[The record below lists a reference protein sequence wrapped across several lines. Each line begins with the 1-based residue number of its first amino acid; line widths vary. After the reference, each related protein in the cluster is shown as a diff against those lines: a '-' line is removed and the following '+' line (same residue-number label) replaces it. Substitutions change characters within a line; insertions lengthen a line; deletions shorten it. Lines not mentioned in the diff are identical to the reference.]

1 MITAAG
7 FSHHTTPV
15 HVRERLTPP
24 SEDVSGIL
32 KRARRQFGAAALIS
46 TCNRVEL
53 YLSGEHEAGPVI
65 GFLAHEFGTDGD
77 VAERY
82 LQTWHGV
89 EAVEH
94 LYRVASG
101 LDSMVVG
108 ETEILGQVRA
118 GFSEAVRAET
128 QDAVISRLFH
138 TAVRT
143 GRRARNETGI
153 GDGALSVS
161 SIAAQQARALVTD
174 LASARIL
181 VVGAGEAGQLA
192 AQALVA
198 AGARDIIVTNRTLAR
213 AESVAAA
220 LGGSAVPFE
229 AIGTAL
235 ASAHVVIGA
244 AGAATPLVETAHLEH
259 ALGTR
264 NGSPLVIIDI
274 AMPRTVDPAART
286 MPGAVY
292 FDLDDL
298 QALADLAST
307 ARASEVTAVETIV
320 AEETAR
326 FAAWGSRLHIGPTI
340 AALTDRTEALRSA
353 EVAKVLRRL
362 RLEGADRA
370 QVEELME
377 AATRGLV
384 NQLLAGPIATLN
396 ERHDQ
401 DGYVDTVRELFRLDS
416 RPDEARATDA
426 D

>member
-15 HVRERLTPP
+15 HIRERLAP
-24 SEDVSGIL
+24 SADDVSGIL
-32 KRARRQFGAAALIS
+32 RRARSEFGAAAMIS

-53 YLSGEHEAGPVI
+53 YLSGEYEAYRVVR
-65 GFLAHEFGTDGD
+65 FLAHEFGMDDAVVG
-77 VAERY
+77 RY

-89 EAVEH
+89 DAIQH
-94 LYRVASG
+94 LYRVSSG

-128 QDAVISRLFH
+128 QDAVLSRLFH

-153 GDGALSVS
+153 GDGALSIS
-161 SIAAQQARALVTD
+161 SIAAQQARALLPDITT
-174 LASARIL
+174 ARVL

-192 AQALVA
+192 AQSIVA
-198 AGARDIIVTNRTLAR
+198 AGARDVVVTNRTFAR

-220 LGGSAVPFE
+220 LGGTAVPFE
-229 AIGTAL
+229 ALSEAL
-235 ASAHVVIGA
+235 SKAHVVIGA
-244 AGAATPLVETAHLEH
+244 AGAAIPLVDRAHFETSLA
-259 ALGTR
+259 TR
-264 NGSPLVIIDI
+264 DGVPLLIIDI
-274 AMPRTVDPAART
+274 AMPRTVDPEART
-286 MPGAVY
+286 LPGVVY
-292 FDLDDL
+292 YDLDDL
-298 QALADLAST
+298 QSLADRASA
-307 ARASEVTAVETIV
+307 ARASEVAAVEAIV

-326 FAAWGSRLHIGPTI
+326 FAAWGARLHIAPTI

-353 EVAKVLRRL
+353 EVAKVMRRL
-362 RLEGADRA
+362 RLDAADRA

-396 ERHDQ
+396 ARYDQ
-401 DGYVDTVRELFRLDS
+401 DGYVDTVRELFRLDET
-416 RPDEARATDA
+416 RTAEAD
-426 D
+426 

>member
-15 HVRERLTPP
+15 HIRERLTPP
-24 SEDVSGIL
+24 ADDVAGIL
-32 KRARRQFGAAALIS
+32 QRAHREFGAAAMIS

-53 YLSGEHEAGPVI
+53 YLTGEHEARPVI
-65 GFLAHEFGTDGD
+65 GFLARELGTDGD
-77 VAERY
+77 IAERY

-94 LYRVASG
+94 LYRVSSG

-128 QDAVISRLFH
+128 QDAVLSRLFH

-161 SIAAQQARALVTD
+161 SIAAQQARAFLSDLGTARVLV
-174 LASARIL
+174 I
-181 VVGAGEAGQLA
+181 GAGEAGQLA
-192 AQALVA
+192 AQAIVA
-198 AGARDIIVTNRTLAR
+198 AGVRDVVVTNRTLAR

-229 AIGTAL
+229 ALSDILATAQ
-235 ASAHVVIGA
+235 VVIGA
-244 AGAATPLVETAHLEH
+244 AGAAMPLVGRADLE
-259 ALGTR
+259 ASLAARDGA
-264 NGSPLVIIDI
+264 PLLIIDI
-274 AMPRTVDPAART
+274 AMPRTVDPEART
-286 MPGAVY
+286 LPGVVY
-292 FDLDDL
+292 HDLDDL
-298 QALADLAST
+298 QDLADRASA
-307 ARASEVTAVETIV
+307 ARANEIAAVKAIV
-320 AEETAR
+320 AEETAK
-326 FAAWGSRLHIGPTI
+326 FAVWGARLRVAPTI
-340 AALTDRTEALRSA
+340 AALTDRTEALRRA
-353 EVAKVLRRL
+353 EVTKVMRRL
-362 RLEGADRA
+362 RLDGAERG

-384 NQLLAGPIATLN
+384 NQFLAGPIAALN
-396 ERHDQ
+396 EHHDQ
-401 DGYVDTVRELFRLDS
+401 EGYLDTVRALFRLD
-416 RPDEARATDA
+416 ETRATEA
-426 D
+426 G

>member
-7 FSHHTTPV
+7 FSHHAAPM
-15 HVRERLTPP
+15 HVRERLTPAADSIP
-24 SEDVSGIL
+24 GIL
-32 KRARRQFGAAALIS
+32 RRAHGEFGAAALIS

-53 YLSGEHEAGPVI
+53 YLSGEYEARPVI
-65 GFLAHEFGTDGD
+65 GFLAREFGTDSE

-89 EAVEH
+89 DAVRH
-94 LYRVASG
+94 LYRVSSG

-108 ETEILGQVRA
+108 ETEILGQVRTA
-118 GFSEAVRAET
+118 FSEAVRAET
-128 QDAVISRLFH
+128 QDAVLSRLFH

-161 SIAAQQARALVTD
+161 SIAAQQARALLPD
-174 LASARIL
+174 LRAARVL

-192 AQALVA
+192 AQAIVA
-198 AGARDIIVTNRTLAR
+198 AGARDVVVTNRTFAR

-220 LGGSAVPFE
+220 LGGTVVPFE
-229 AIGTAL
+229 SLSEAL
-235 ASAHVVIGA
+235 SAAHVVIGA
-244 AGAATPLVETAHLEH
+244 AGAATPLVDRAHLE
-259 ALGTR
+259 ASLATR
-264 NGSPLVIIDI
+264 DGVPLLIIDI
-274 AMPRTVDPAART
+274 AMPRTVDLEARAL
-286 MPGAVY
+286 PGIVY
-292 FDLDDL
+292 YDLDDL
-298 QALADLAST
+298 QALADRASA
-307 ARASEVTAVETIV
+307 ARASEVEAVESIV

-326 FAAWGSRLHIGPTI
+326 FVAWGARLHIAPTI
-340 AALTDRTEALRSA
+340 AALTERTEVLRRA
-353 EVAKVLRRL
+353 EVSKVMRRL
-362 RLEGADRA
+362 RLDGADRA

-401 DGYVDTVRELFRLDS
+401 DGYVDTVRDLFRLD
-416 RPDEARATDA
+416 EARTTEA

>member
-7 FSHHTTPV
+7 FSHHTAPV

-24 SEDVSGIL
+24 ADDVPGL
-32 KRARRQFGAAALIS
+32 LRRARDQFGAAALVS

-53 YLSGEHEAGPVI
+53 YLSGEHDARPVI
-65 GFLAHEFGTDGD
+65 GFLAREIGTDGD
-77 VAERY
+77 IAERY
-82 LQTWHGV
+82 LQTWHGI
-89 EAVEH
+89 EAVDH

-128 QDAVISRLFH
+128 QDAILSRLFH

-143 GRRARNETGI
+143 GRRARSETGI

-161 SIAAQQARALVTD
+161 SIAAQQARAVLPD
-174 LASARIL
+174 LASARVL

-198 AGARDIIVTNRTLAR
+198 AGARDVVVTNRTFAR

-220 LGGSAVPFE
+220 LGGTAVPIE
-229 AIGTAL
+229 RLPAAL
-235 ASAHVVIGA
+235 AGADIVIGA
-244 AGAATPLVETAHLEH
+244 AGSTMPLISRADLEAAAAARDGAPLV
-259 ALGTR
+259 
-264 NGSPLVIIDI
+264 VIDI
-274 AMPRTVDPAART
+274 AMPRTVDAAARGL
-286 MPGAVY
+286 PGIVLS
-292 FDLDDL
+292 DLDDL
-298 QALADLAST
+298 QALADRAST
-307 ARASEVTAVETIV
+307 ARAAEVAAVEAIV

-326 FAAWGSRLHIGPTI
+326 FAAWGARLRVAPTI

-353 EVAKVLRRL
+353 EVAKVMRRL
-362 RLEGADRA
+362 RADGLDRSH
-370 QVEELME
+370 VEELME

-401 DGYVDTVRELFRLDS
+401 EGYVDAVRDLFRLDDTPES
-416 RPDEARATDA
+416 R
-426 D
+426 

>member
-7 FSHHTTPV
+7 FSHRTTPV

-24 SEDVSGIL
+24 ADDIPGIL
-32 KRARRQFGAAALIS
+32 RRARVEFGAAALIS

-53 YLSGEHEAGPVI
+53 YLSGEHAARPVV
-65 GFLAHEFGTDGD
+65 GFLAREFGTDGD
-77 VAERY
+77 IAQRY

-89 EAVEH
+89 DAVRH
-94 LYRVASG
+94 LYRVSSG

-118 GFSEAVRAET
+118 AFSEAVRAET
-128 QDAVISRLFH
+128 QDAVLSRLFH

-161 SIAAQQARALVTD
+161 SIAAEQARALLPD
-174 LASARIL
+174 LRAARVL

-192 AQALVA
+192 AQAIVA
-198 AGARDIIVTNRTLAR
+198 AGARDVVVTNRTFAR

-220 LGGSAVPFE
+220 LGGTAVPFE
-229 AIGTAL
+229 SLSEAL
-235 ASAHVVIGA
+235 SAAHVVIGA
-244 AGAATPLVETAHLEH
+244 AGAATPLVGRAHIEA
-259 ALGTR
+259 ALAARDGA
-264 NGSPLVIIDI
+264 PLLIIDI
-274 AMPRTVDPAART
+274 ALPRTVDPDARALR
-286 MPGAVY
+286 GVVY
-292 FDLDDL
+292 RDLDDL
-298 QALADLAST
+298 QALAD
-307 ARASEVTAVETIV
+307 RASAARESEVEAVEAIV

-326 FAAWGSRLHIGPTI
+326 FTAWDARLHIAPTI
-340 AALTDRTEALRSA
+340 AALTGRTEALRRA
-353 EVAKVLRRL
+353 EVAKVMRRL
-362 RLEGADRA
+362 RPDGADRA

-396 ERHDQ
+396 EHHDQ
-401 DGYVDTVRELFRLDS
+401 DGYVDTVRDLFRLD
-416 RPDEARATDA
+416 ETRATEA

>member
-82 LQTWHGV
+82 LQTWRGV

-94 LYRVASG
+94 LYRVASS

-118 GFSEAVRAET
+118 GFSEAVKAET

-161 SIAAQQARALVTD
+161 SIAAQQARALIPDIST
-174 LASARIL
+174 ARIL
-181 VVGAGEAGQLA
+181 VIGAGEAGQLA

-198 AGARDIIVTNRTLAR
+198 AGARNVVVTNRTFDR
-213 AESVAAA
+213 AESVASA
-220 LGGSAVPFE
+220 LGGTAVPIE
-229 AIGTAL
+229 ELGTAL
-235 ASAHVVIGA
+235 ASAQVVIGA
-244 AGAATPLVETAHLEH
+244 AGATHPLVDA
-259 ALGTR
+259 ALLARSLTTR
-264 NGSPLVIIDI
+264 DGVPLVMIDI
-274 AMPRTVDPAART
+274 AMPRTVDPATRSL
-286 MPGAVY
+286 PGVVY
-292 FDLDDL
+292 YDLDDL
-298 QALADLAST
+298 QALADRASL
-307 ARASEVTAVETIV
+307 ARASEVAAVEAIV

-326 FAAWGSRLHIGPTI
+326 FAAWGARLHVAPTI
-340 AALTDRTEALRSA
+340 AALTDRTEALRRA

-362 RLEGADRA
+362 RADGLDRSH
-370 QVEELME
+370 VEELME

-401 DGYVDTVRELFRLDS
+401 DGYIDTVRDLFRLD
-416 RPDEARATDA
+416 EASATDA

>member
-15 HVRERLTPP
+15 HVRERLTPAA
-24 SEDVSGIL
+24 DDIHGIL
-32 KRARRQFGAAALIS
+32 RRARGEFGAAAMIS

-53 YLSGEHEAGPVI
+53 YLSGEYEARPVI
-65 GFLAHEFGTDGD
+65 GFLAREFGTDGD

-82 LQTWHGV
+82 LQAWHGID
-89 EAVEH
+89 AVDH
-94 LYRVASG
+94 LYRVSSG

-128 QDAVISRLFH
+128 QDAVLSRLFH

-161 SIAAQQARALVTD
+161 SIAAQQARALVPD
-174 LASARIL
+174 LSTARVL

-192 AQALVA
+192 AQAIVA
-198 AGARDIIVTNRTLAR
+198 AGARDVVVTNRTFAR

-220 LGGSAVPFE
+220 LGGTAVPFE
-229 AIGTAL
+229 MLSKAL
-235 ASAHVVIGA
+235 SSARVVIGA
-244 AGAATPLVETAHLEH
+244 AGAATPLVDRAHLETSL
-259 ALGTR
+259 AARDRVSL
-264 NGSPLVIIDI
+264 LIIDI
-274 AMPRTVDPAART
+274 AMPRTVDPEARAL
-286 MPGAVY
+286 PGVVY
-292 FDLDDL
+292 YDLDDL
-298 QALADLAST
+298 QALADRASA
-307 ARASEVTAVETIV
+307 ARASEVTAVEAIV

-326 FAAWGSRLHIGPTI
+326 FTAWSARLHIAPTI
-340 AALTDRTEALRSA
+340 AALTDRIEALRSA
-353 EVAKVLRRL
+353 EVAKVMRRL
-362 RLEGADRA
+362 RLDSDART

-396 ERHDQ
+396 AHYDQ
-401 DGYVDTVRELFRLDS
+401 DGYVDTVRKLFRLDET
-416 RPDEARATDA
+416 RTAEAD
-426 D
+426 

>member
-7 FSHHTTPV
+7 FSHHTAPV
-15 HVRERLTPP
+15 HIRERFTP
-24 SEDVSGIL
+24 SADDVPGIL
-32 KRARRQFGAAALIS
+32 KRARGEFGAAALIS

-53 YLSGEHEAGPVI
+53 YLSGEHEAGRVI
-65 GFLAHEFGTDGD
+65 GFLAREFSTDGD

-82 LQTWHGV
+82 LETWHGV
-89 EAVEH
+89 AAVEH
-94 LYRVASG
+94 LYRVASS

-118 GFSEAVRAET
+118 GFSEAVKAET
-128 QDAVISRLFH
+128 QDAVLSRLFH

-161 SIAAQQARALVTD
+161 SIAAQQARALIPDIST
-174 LASARIL
+174 ARIL

-198 AGARDIIVTNRTLAR
+198 AGARDVVVTNRTYDR
-213 AESVAAA
+213 AESVASA
-220 LGGSAVPFE
+220 LGGTAVPIE
-229 AIGTAL
+229 ELGAAL
-235 ASAHVVIGA
+235 VSAQVVIGA
-244 AGAATPLVETAHLEH
+244 AGAAHPLVDA
-259 ALGTR
+259 ALVERSLMTR
-264 NGSPLVIIDI
+264 DGVPLVIIDI
-274 AMPRTVDPAART
+274 AMPRTVDPATRALS
-286 MPGAVY
+286 GVVY
-292 FDLDDL
+292 YDLDDL
-298 QALADLAST
+298 QALADRASM
-307 ARASEVTAVETIV
+307 ARASEIAAVEAIV

-326 FAAWGSRLHIGPTI
+326 FAAWGARLHVAPTI
-340 AALTDRTEALRSA
+340 AALTDQTEALRRA

-362 RLEGADRA
+362 RTEGVDRSH
-370 QVEELME
+370 VEELME

-384 NQLLAGPIATLN
+384 NRLLAGPIAALN

-401 DGYVDTVRELFRLDS
+401 DGYIDTVRDLFRL
-416 RPDEARATDA
+416 DEARATDA

>member
-7 FSHHTTPV
+7 FSHHTAPV

-24 SEDVSGIL
+24 ADDVPGIL
-32 KRARRQFGAAALIS
+32 KRAHGVFGAAALIS

-53 YLSGEHEAGPVI
+53 YLSGEHEAGRVVS
-65 GFLAHEFGTDGD
+65 FLAREFGTDGD
-77 VAERY
+77 AAERY

-89 EAVEH
+89 DAVEH
-94 LYRVASG
+94 LYRVATS

-118 GFSEAVRAET
+118 GFSEAVKAET
-128 QDAVISRLFH
+128 QDAVLSRLFH

-161 SIAAQQARALVTD
+161 SIAAQQARALIPDIST
-174 LASARIL
+174 ARIL
-181 VVGAGEAGQLA
+181 VIGAGEAGQLA

-198 AGARDIIVTNRTLAR
+198 AGARNVVVTNRTFDR
-213 AESVAAA
+213 AESVASA
-220 LGGSAVPFE
+220 LGGTAVPIE
-229 AIGTAL
+229 ELGTAL
-235 ASAHVVIGA
+235 ASAQVVIGA
-244 AGAATPLVETAHLEH
+244 AGATHPLVDAALLERS
-259 ALGTR
+259 LTTR
-264 NGSPLVIIDI
+264 DGVPLVIIDI
-274 AMPRTVDPAART
+274 AMPRTVDPATRAL
-286 MPGAVY
+286 PGVVY
-292 FDLDDL
+292 YDLDDL
-298 QALADLAST
+298 QALADRASL
-307 ARASEVTAVETIV
+307 ARASEVSAVEAIV

-326 FAAWGSRLHIGPTI
+326 FAVWGARLHVAPTI
-340 AALTDRTEALRSA
+340 AALTDRTEALRRA
-353 EVAKVLRRL
+353 EVSKVLRRL
-362 RLEGADRA
+362 RADGVDRSH
-370 QVEELME
+370 VEELME

-401 DGYVDTVRELFRLDS
+401 DGYIDTVRDLFRL
-416 RPDEARATDA
+416 DEARATDA